1 MSEVRDPE
9 KKPEHEKKNDRD
21 FISEKIVRPA
31 PSKKQVGTR
40 MATAACAGIIFG
52 VVSAVCFVL
61 TRPIMEQLSDGNK
74 PTASAVSIPK
84 DELESSV
91 EAQETESASETE
103 TEPVEEMVQS
113 ALEHYRYTVD
123 DLNSLLNSL
132 RSKAL
137 AVDKS
142 VVVVHSV
149 QQNTDWFDNPVE
161 TTGLYAG
168 VIIAKTS
175 QELLI
180 LTPEDAVEQAD
191 SIKVTF
197 ENGNDVS
204 GHMKQ
209 KDTTS
214 GMAIVSVSAGD
225 ISTSLLKDLEP
236 VPLGNSYQ
244 VRQGDMIASI
254 GSPAG
259 VVHSLDYG
267 FVSYVVRSNPMVDQH
282 CRMLYSHILTDAD
295 RGTFLMN
302 TDGELIGWA
311 VSASDSSAAG
321 SNMAE
326 IFGISDYKGILEK
339 LSNGQGVPCVGI
351 VGQEVTEVQMDGGM
365 PAGIYVMNAVTEK
378 PAYNAGI
385 QNGDILT
392 QIDKTPITSMKEYQA
407 AVEKMT
413 CGQTVHITVQRNGR
427 DSYTQLE
434 FDVTV
439 GSR

>member
-1 MSEVRDPE
+1 MSEIQDPE
-9 KKPEHEKKNDRD
+9 KKPEKKNDRN

-31 PSKKQVGTR
+31 PSRKQVATN
-40 MATAACAGIIFG
+40 MAAAACAGVIFG
-52 VVSAVCFVL
+52 VVSAICFVL
-61 TRPIMEQLSDGNK
+61 TRPILEQLSEGNR
-74 PTASAVSIPK
+74 PTTSAISIPK
-84 DELESSV
+84 DEVESSM
-91 EAQETESASETE
+91 ETQETESAAEPE
-103 TEPVEEMVQS
+103 TEPVEEMVQT

-132 RSKAL
+132 RSKVQMA
-137 AVDKS
+137 DKS

-149 QQNTDWFDNPVE
+149 QQDTDWFDNPVE

-168 VIIAKTS
+168 IIIAKTS
-175 QELLI
+175 QELLV

-197 ENGNDVS
+197 ENGKDVN

-209 KDTTS
+209 KDATS
-214 GMAIVSVSAGD
+214 GMAIVS
-225 ISTSLLKDLEP
+225 ISTGDMDPAQLRDLEP
-236 VPLGNSYQ
+236 MPLGNSYQ
-244 VRQGDMIASI
+244 MRQGDLIAAV

-282 CRMLYSHILTDAD
+282 CRLLYSDILANTDC
-295 RGTFLMN
+295 GTFLIN
-302 TDGELIGWA
+302 TDGELVGWA
-311 VSASDSSAAG
+311 QAPADNSGTEGRAT
-321 SNMAE
+321 E
-326 IFGISDYKGILEK
+326 IVGISDYKGILEK
-339 LSNGQGVPCVGI
+339 LSNGQAVPCIGI
-351 VGQEVTEVQMDGGM
+351 VGQEVTSAQVEGGL

-378 PAYNAGI
+378 PAYSAGI

-392 QIDKTPITSMKEYQA
+392 EIDGTPVTSMKEYQA

-413 CGQTVHITVQRNGR
+413 CGQVVRVTVARNGR
-427 DSYTQLE
+427 DTYTELE

-439 GSR
+439 AGR

>member
-1 MSEVRDPE
+1 M
-9 KKPEHEKKNDRD
+9 
-21 FISEKIVRPA
+21 
-31 PSKKQVGTR
+31 
-40 MATAACAGIIFG
+40 
-52 VVSAVCFVL
+52 

-84 DELESSV
+84 DELESSA
-91 EAQETESASETE
+91 EAQETERASETE

-236 VPLGNSYQ
+236 VPL
-244 VRQGDMIASI
+244 
-254 GSPAG
+254 
-259 VVHSLDYG
+259 L
-267 FVSYVVRSNPMVDQH
+267 
-282 CRMLYSHILTDAD
+282 
-295 RGTFLMN
+295 
-302 TDGELIGWA
+302 
-311 VSASDSSAAG
+311 
-321 SNMAE
+321 
-326 IFGISDYKGILEK
+326 
-339 LSNGQGVPCVGI
+339 
-351 VGQEVTEVQMDGGM
+351 
-365 PAGIYVMNAVTEK
+365 
-378 PAYNAGI
+378 
-385 QNGDILT
+385 
-392 QIDKTPITSMKEYQA
+392 
-407 AVEKMT
+407 
-413 CGQTVHITVQRNGR
+413 
-427 DSYTQLE
+427 
-434 FDVTV
+434 
-439 GSR
+439 

>member
-1 MSEVRDPE
+1 MSEIQDPE
-9 KKPEHEKKNDRD
+9 KKPEKKNDRD

-31 PSKKQVGTR
+31 PSRKQIATK
-40 MATAACAGIIFG
+40 MASAACAGVIFG
-52 VVSAVCFVL
+52 VVSAVCFAL
-61 TRPIMEQLSDGNK
+61 TRPILEQLSEGNR
-74 PTASAVSIPK
+74 PNTSSISIPK
-84 DELESSV
+84 DEVESSS
-91 EAQETESASETE
+91 ETQETESTAEPE
-103 TEPVEEMVQS
+103 TEPVEEMVQM

-132 RSKAL
+132 RGKAQT
-137 AVDKS
+137 ADKS

-149 QQNTDWFDNPVE
+149 QQDTDWFDNPVE

-175 QELLI
+175 QELLV

-197 ENGNDVS
+197 ENGKDVN

-209 KDTTS
+209 KDATS
-214 GMAIVSVSAGD
+214 GMAIVS
-225 ISTSLLKDLEP
+225 ISTGDVDASQLRDLEP
-236 VPLGNSYQ
+236 MPLGNSYQ
-244 VRQGDMIASI
+244 VRQGDLIAAV

-267 FVSYVVRSNPMVDQH
+267 FVSYVVRSSPMVDQH
-282 CRMLYSHILTDAD
+282 CRVLYSDIMTNTD
-295 RGTFLMN
+295 RGTFLIN
-302 TDGELIGWA
+302 TDGELVGWA
-311 VSASDSSAAG
+311 QAPADSSG
-321 SNMAE
+321 TESRVTE

-339 LSNGQGVPCVGI
+339 LSNGQAVPCIGI
-351 VGQEVTEVQMDGGM
+351 VGQEVTDAQVANGL
-365 PAGIYVMNAVTEK
+365 PAGIYVVNAVIDK

-392 QIDKTPITSMKEYQA
+392 ELGGTTVTSMKEYQA
-407 AVEKMT
+407 AVEKMI
-413 CGQTVHITVQRNGR
+413 CGQTVHVTVARNGR
-427 DSYTQLE
+427 DTYTELE

>member
-1 MSEVRDPE
+1 MSEIQDPE
-9 KKPEHEKKNDRD
+9 KKPEKKNDRD

-31 PSKKQVGTR
+31 PSKKQIATK
-40 MATAACAGIIFG
+40 MATAACAGVIFG
-52 VVSAVCFVL
+52 VVSAVCFAL
-61 TRPIMEQLSDGNK
+61 TRPVLEQLSEGNR
-74 PTASAVSIPK
+74 PTASAISIPK
-84 DELESSV
+84 DEVESSA
-91 EAQETESASETE
+91 EAQETENAAETE
-103 TEPVEEMVQS
+103 TEPVEEMVQT

-132 RSKAL
+132 RAKAQT
-137 AVDKS
+137 ADKS

-175 QELLI
+175 QELLV
-180 LTPEDAVEQAD
+180 LTPEAAVEQAD

-197 ENGNDVS
+197 ENGKDVN

-209 KDTTS
+209 KDATS
-214 GMAIVSVSAGD
+214 GMAIVS
-225 ISTSLLKDLEP
+225 ISTGDVDTSQLRDLEP
-236 VPLGNSYQ
+236 MPLGNSYQ
-244 VRQGDMIASI
+244 VRQGDLLAAV

-267 FVSYVVRSNPMVDQH
+267 FVSYVVRSSPMVDQH
-282 CRMLYSHILTDAD
+282 CRILYSDILANAEC
-295 RGTFLMN
+295 GTFLIN
-302 TDGELIGWA
+302 TDGELVGWA
-311 VSASDSSAAG
+311 QAPADNSGTENRVT
-321 SNMAE
+321 E

-339 LSNGQGVPCVGI
+339 LSNGQAIPCIGI
-351 VGQEVTEVQMDGGM
+351 IGQEVTDAQVANGLPE
-365 PAGIYVMNAVTEK
+365 GIYVANAVTEK

-392 QIDKTPITSMKEYQA
+392 QINGNPVKSMKEYQA
-407 AVEKMT
+407 ALDKMT
-413 CGQTVHITVQRNGR
+413 CGQIIHVTVARNGR
-427 DSYTQLE
+427 DTYTELE
-434 FDVTV
+434 FEVTV